1 MRRAYLK
8 LKTKIVKIDQ
18 NNIEKD
24 KLIYAANI
32 IRNGGLVAFPTE
44 TVYGLG
50 ANALNSESVNSIFK
64 AKGRPSDNPLI
75 VHIADSKSIDHLV
88 LKVLP
93 GVQKLINRF
102 WPGPLTLVFR
112 KSPIIP
118 DEITAGLDT
127 VAIRMPSH
135 PIALALIK
143 ESGLPIAAPSANS
156 SGRPSPTLASHVME
170 DLSGKV
176 DLIID
181 GGATDVGL
189 ESTVLDTTSI
199 PPSILRP
206 GAITIE
212 QLREEL
218 EEVELDPALLSRD
231 YINVTPKSPGVKY
244 KHYSPTA
251 DLIVVEGEP
260 NNVVSKINELV
271 IDYTNKGIK
280 VGILATEQTKDFYN
294 RLIDNKPVVISMGDR
309 SHPDMIASNL
319 FSCFREMDHQN
330 IQVILAEAVNKTG
343 IGLAVMNRMNKAAGY
358 NIIKA

>member
-1 MRRAYLK
+1 M
-8 LKTKIVKIDQ
+8 
-18 NNIEKD
+18 
-24 KLIYAANI
+24 
-32 IRNGGLVAFPTE
+32 
-44 TVYGLG
+44 
-50 ANALNSESVNSIFK
+50 
-64 AKGRPSDNPLI
+64 
-75 VHIADSKSIDHLV
+75 
-88 LKVLP
+88 LP

-218 EEVELDPALLSRD
+218 EEVELILPF
-231 YINVTPKSPGVKY
+231 I
-244 KHYSPTA
+244 
-251 DLIVVEGEP
+251 
-260 NNVVSKINELV
+260 
-271 IDYTNKGIK
+271 KG
-280 VGILATEQTKDFYN
+280 LY
-294 RLIDNKPVVISMGDR
+294 
-309 SHPDMIASNL
+309 
-319 FSCFREMDHQN
+319 
-330 IQVILAEAVNKTG
+330 
-343 IGLAVMNRMNKAAGY
+343 
-358 NIIKA
+358 